1 MFWERLEVCIKHF
14 QTFEKIDYQ
23 EFNET
28 FIDILNKHVPVK
40 KKLVRANQTPYMTKA
55 LRKAIISN

>member
-1 MFWERLEVCIKHF
+1 MKHF

-23 EFNET
+23 EFNKT

-40 KKLVRANQTPYMTKA
+40 KKLVRANQTAYMTKA
-55 LRKAIISN
+55 LHKAVIRN